1 MSTDT
6 ASQTEVTL
14 GHHLQSVIAKD
25 IEAVLSDYTEDS
37 VLISQDAT
45 FTGLAGM
52 RTFFEGFLGSLT
64 PELLAIFKLDKQE
77 VNGELAYI
85 TWSAGSV
92 IPLGTDTFI
101 VQNGKIRYQTLAAY
115 MGS

>member
-14 GHHLQSVIAKD
+14 GHRLQSVIAKD

-52 RTFFEGFLGSLT
+52 RTFFEGFLGSL
-64 PELLAIFKLDKQE
+64 AIFKLDKQE

-92 IPLGTDTFI
+92 IPLGSDTFI